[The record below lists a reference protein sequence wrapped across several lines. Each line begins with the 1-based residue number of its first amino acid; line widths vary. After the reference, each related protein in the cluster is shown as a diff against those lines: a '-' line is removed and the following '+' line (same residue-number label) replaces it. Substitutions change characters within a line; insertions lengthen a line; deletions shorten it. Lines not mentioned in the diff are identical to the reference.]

1 MQNEQKIPA
10 VIGVAAVLAI
20 VALLY
25 GSLSI
30 QDASAKLEERNSA
43 VSNLGTGNAANPVPA
58 PSEIT
63 LTLITDSTKPSLV
76 ELGPLI
82 SQLGQIPEIKIT
94 SQKKLEIGS
103 DESKQLIEKYNIE
116 KIPAILLQGKTNES
130 ATLTQ
135 NWPQLG
141 TIETDGTMVLRDI
154 PPIYLETG
162 TGKLRGETKATFVS
176 VPDKNGVF
184 DAEEV
189 YTQILQSAF
198 GVNPVQQETISYAS
212 PEGKA
217 FLSKYNLEQIP
228 AVILSGDLNAYN
240 GFPQAWLQGGTVE
253 ADGNYIFRSLE
264 AIQGIKYFDLNKNA
278 VVETQPSRGE

>member
-1 MQNEQKIPA
+1 M
-10 VIGVAAVLAI
+10 L
-20 VALLY
+20 
-25 GSLSI
+25 
-30 QDASAKLEERNSA
+30 R
-43 VSNLGTGNAANPVPA
+43 
-58 PSEIT
+58 
-63 LTLITDSTKPSLV
+63 
-76 ELGPLI
+76 
-82 SQLGQIPEIKIT
+82 
-94 SQKKLEIGS
+94 
-103 DESKQLIEKYNIE
+103 
-116 KIPAILLQGKTNES
+116 GKTKES

-217 FLSKYNLEQIP
+217 LLSKYNLEQIP
-228 AVILSGDLNAYN
+228 AVVLSGDLNAYN

-253 ADGNYIFRSLE
+253 ADGNYIFRNLG
-264 AIQGIKYFDLNKNA
+264 AIQGIKYFDLNKNE

>member
-1 MQNEQKIPA
+1 MQDEQKILA
-10 VIGVAAVLAI
+10 VIGVAAALAI
-20 VALLY
+20 IALLY
-25 GSLSI
+25 GAISI
-30 QDASAKLEERNSA
+30 QDASAKMEARNTALSSTDRNSTA
-43 VSNLGTGNAANPVPA
+43 QPA
-58 PSEIT
+58 PAPAEIT
-63 LTLITDSTKPSLV
+63 LTLITDSNKSNLIDLSGLV
-76 ELGPLI
+76 G
-82 SQLGQIPEIKIT
+82 QLGQIPKLKIT

-141 TIETDGTMVLRDI
+141 TIETDGTMVLRNI

-162 TGKLRGETKATFVS
+162 TGKLRGETNATFVS

-217 FLSKYNLEQIP
+217 LLSKYNLEQIP

-253 ADGNYIFRSLE
+253 ADGNYIFRNLG
-264 AIQGIKYFDLNKNA
+264 AIQGIKYFDLNKNE

>member
-1 MQNEQKIPA
+1 MQDEQKILA
-10 VIGVAAVLAI
+10 VIGVAAALAI
-20 VALLY
+20 IALLY
-25 GSLSI
+25 GALSI
-30 QDASAKLEERNSA
+30 QDASAKVESRNASL
-43 VSNLGTGNAANPVPA
+43 SNIGQGNAAQPVLVPA
-58 PSEIT
+58 EIT
-63 LTLITDSTKPSLV
+63 LTLITDSNKSNFIGLS
-76 ELGPLI
+76 GLI
-82 SQLGQIPEIKIT
+82 GQLGQIPKLKIT

-141 TIETDGTMVLRDI
+141 TIETDGTMVLRNI

-162 TGKLRGETKATFVS
+162 TGKLRGETNATFVS

-217 FLSKYNLEQIP
+217 LLSKYNLEQIP
-228 AVILSGDLNAYN
+228 AVVLSGDLNAYN

-253 ADGNYIFRSLE
+253 ADGNYIFRNLG
-264 AIQGIKYFDLNKNA
+264 AIQGIKYFDLNKNE